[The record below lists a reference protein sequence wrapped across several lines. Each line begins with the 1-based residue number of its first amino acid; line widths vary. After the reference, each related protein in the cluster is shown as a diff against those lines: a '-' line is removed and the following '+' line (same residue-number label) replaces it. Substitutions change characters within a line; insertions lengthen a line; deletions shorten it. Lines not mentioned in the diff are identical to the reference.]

1 MRGIDAGNYVDD
13 DYPEE
18 APEVTGQELME
29 IDGTWLQNRFALRV
43 GTGADT
49 RDR

>member
-1 MRGIDAGNYVDD
+1 MYD

-29 IDGTWLQNRFALRV
+29 IDGTYPLPSSF
-43 GTGADT
+43 TIFSS
-49 RDR
+49 